1 MPGFFSV
8 FFVIVTLMVLSMFV
22 FAFITMFRQN
32 HRDKNSPRLTVDAT
46 VIGKRIDVSTYHH
59 SDMHNHSHSHARSTT
74 DYYITF
80 QVESGDRFELMVADD
95 IYGLIIEGD
104 SGKLT
109 FQGSRMLSFDRT

>member
-1 MPGFFSV
+1 MPRFFSV

-22 FAFITMFRQN
+22 FAFITMFRQH
-32 HRDKNSPRLTVDAT
+32 HRDKNSPRLTVDAI

-59 SDMHNHSHSHARSTT
+59 SDARSTT

-109 FQGSRMLSFDRT
+109 FQGSQMLSFDRT